1 MLKAAKTYLKREKLQ
16 GLDVVLFILL
26 TTLFLM
32 VLIPFINVV
41 AISLTSYKEYIQSGW
56 VFWPKEITFQS
67 YKELFKDNRILVG
80 YKTTLTYVA
89 LGVPLNLLLSTTLAY
104 SLSRRGWPGR
114 KLLLILVLITMV
126 FQGGIVPLY
135 LVMKQLTLTGKI
147 WSVILAH
154 GMNTFNMILIYNY
167 FNSLPES
174 IVESARLD
182 GANEWTILAR
192 VVLPLAR
199 PILATVVLFCAV
211 DYWNEYFMSM
221 IFLRGN
227 EWRALQQVLRSIVID
242 SDVVDSGTSLT
253 PLESRNY
260 TQGIKMAALIVTMVP
275 IICVYPFLQK
285 HFTKGIMIGAIKA

>member
-1 MLKAAKTYLKREKLQ
+1 M
-16 GLDVVLFILL
+16 
-26 TTLFLM
+26 
-32 VLIPFINVV
+32 
-41 AISLTSYKEYIQSGW
+41 
-56 VFWPKEITFQS
+56 
-67 YKELFKDNRILVG
+67 
-80 YKTTLTYVA
+80 
-89 LGVPLNLLLSTTLAY
+89 
-104 SLSRRGWPGR
+104 
-114 KLLLILVLITMV
+114 
-126 FQGGIVPLY
+126 PLY

-285 HFTKGIMIGAIKA
+285 HFTKGIMTGAIKA